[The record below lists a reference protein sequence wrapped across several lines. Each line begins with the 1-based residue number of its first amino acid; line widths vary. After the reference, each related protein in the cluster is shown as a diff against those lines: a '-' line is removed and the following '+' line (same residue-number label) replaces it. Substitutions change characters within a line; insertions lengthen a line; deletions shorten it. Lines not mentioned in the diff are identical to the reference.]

1 MNIFIGTRTKIRQE
15 SLRFS
20 FFLPH
25 LHRGGAER
33 VTVSL
38 IKGLVARGF
47 QVDLVLVNRGM
58 GAYEEEIP
66 KECRIID
73 LGAKRA
79 LTAIP
84 ALARYLRRERP
95 GVLIGVLTHI
105 NVAALLACIL
115 TRVHTSVVV
124 TEHSTFS
131 AAYPY
136 AERRLTSKLLP
147 FLMRLLYP
155 KASFIVGVSQGVI
168 VNLKKVLGFDS
179 PKFRVIYNPIVDE
192 TLLQKAEEPLD
203 HPFFGEGKPPVIL
216 AVGGLHISKDF
227 PTLIRAFALVR
238 KEMEARLLILGDGDK
253 RQELE
258 GLAQKLGIARDL
270 DMPGFVKNPYKY
282 MRRSAVFVL
291 SSQWEGLP
299 TVLVEA
305 MACGCPVV
313 STDCPSGPAEIL
325 ENGKYGLL
333 VPPRD
338 HEKLAQAILQVLKDE
353 RLARE
358 LREKGRKRAMDFSV
372 ENAVEKY
379 LDLINACIY
388 KT

>member
-1 MNIFIGTRTKIRQE
+1 MEKEYIMRVLSQPYVA
-15 SLRFS
+15 

-38 IKGLVARGF
+38 VKGLVARGV
-47 QVDLVLVNRGM
+47 QVDLILVNRGM

-66 KECRIID
+66 TECRIIN

-79 LTAIP
+79 LAAIP
-84 ALARYLRRERP
+84 ALARYLKRENP
-95 GVLIGVLTHI
+95 DVLFGVLTHI
-105 NVAALLACIL
+105 NVAALLARML
-115 TRVHTSVVV
+115 ARVQVPVIV
-124 TEHSTFS
+124 TEHNTFS
-131 AAYPY
+131 AAHPY
-136 AERRLTSKLLP
+136 AERKSTSRFLP
-147 FLMRLLYP
+147 LLMRLLYP
-155 KASFIVGVSQGVI
+155 KASFIVGVSQGV
-168 VNLKKVLGFDS
+168 VDDLKKVLRFHS
-179 PKFRVIYNPIVDE
+179 PKFRVIYNPILNED
-192 TLLQKAEEPLD
+192 LLKKAEEPVD
-203 HPFFGEGKPPVIL
+203 HPFFGEGKPPVVL
-216 AVGGLHISKDF
+216 AVGRLHIQKDF
-227 PTLIRAFALVR
+227 PTLLRAFALVR
-238 KEMEARLLILGDGDK
+238 KEMDARLLILGEGEK
-253 RQELE
+253 RKELE
-258 GLAQKLGIARDL
+258 ALARELGIAEDL

-282 MRRSAVFVL
+282 MRRSAAFVL

-333 VPPRD
+333 VPPKD
-338 HEKLAQAILQVLKDE
+338 YEKLAQAILKVLKDE

-379 LDLINACIY
+379 LDLINACIH

>member
-1 MNIFIGTRTKIRQE
+1 MKS
-15 SLRFS
+15 SLRLS

-38 IKGLVARGF
+38 VKGLVARGV

-66 KECRIID
+66 RECRIVD

-79 LTAIP
+79 LAAIP
-84 ALARYLRRERP
+84 TFARYLKREKP
-95 GVLIGVLTHI
+95 DVLFGVLTHI
-105 NVAALLACIL
+105 NVAALLARML
-115 TRVHTSVVV
+115 ARVQVPVIV
-124 TEHSTFS
+124 TEHNTFS
-131 AAYPY
+131 AAHPY
-136 AERRLTSKLLP
+136 AERKSTGRLLP
-147 FLMRLLYP
+147 LLMRLLYP
-155 KASFIVGVSQGVI
+155 KASFIVGVSQGV
-168 VNLKKVLGFDS
+168 VDDLKKVLRFES
-179 PKFRVIYNPIVDE
+179 PKLRVIYNPIVDE
-192 TLLQKAEEPLD
+192 DLFRKAEEPLD

-216 AVGGLHISKDF
+216 AVGRLHIQKDF
-227 PTLIRAFALVR
+227 PTLLRAFALVR
-238 KEMEARLLILGDGDK
+238 KETDARLLILGEGEK
-253 RQELE
+253 RKELE
-258 GLAQKLGIARDL
+258 VLARELGIAEDL

-338 HEKLAQAILQVLKDE
+338 HEKLAQAILKVLKDE

-379 LDLINACIY
+379 LDLINACIH